1 MKQEFEEMQKK
12 GPLTGSQGAATQLQ
26 NFDMA
31 GWLAGKTSGADA
43 GSGGGGKKR

>member
-12 GPLTGSQGAATQLQ
+12 GPLTGSGGAANQLQ

-31 GWLAGKTSGADA
+31 SWLAGKGSGAE
-43 GSGGGGKKR
+43 SGGGGKKR